1 MPTLE
6 KVVLIDDDPISNFIA
21 KKSME
26 KIDLSNRIRSITDPK
41 VALAFLE
48 ERCIQKSDGICP
60 ELILLDFQF
69 PTTNAIEI
77 LEELNCRGLVIGK
90 DIVLII
96 LSATEVKEKDKE
108 KLLSLKVSDFIIK
121 PVTDIKLEMIVNK
134 YL

>member
-21 KKSME
+21 RKSIE
-26 KIDLSNRIRSITDPK
+26 KMDLSNRIRSITDPK

-48 ERCIQKSDGICP
+48 ERCVQKSDGICP

-69 PTTNAIEI
+69 PTTTAIEI
-77 LEELNCRGLVIGK
+77 LEELNCKGLEIGK
-90 DIVLII
+90 DIVLVI
-96 LSATEVKEKDKE
+96 LSASDIKPNDRE
-108 KLLSLKVSDFIIK
+108 KLINLKVSDFIVK
-121 PVTDIKLEMIVNK
+121 PLTYTKLEMIVKK